1 MHERGWVDALI
12 RHVTAMARGEGAT
25 RVVGV
30 TVRVG
35 PWSGLS
41 ADHVRAQFESAARGT
56 LAEGARL
63 TVNAIGENAG
73 PTDGTEG
80 LESIEIET

>member
-1 MHERGWVDALI
+1 MHERAWVDGLI
-12 RHVTAMARGEGAT
+12 RRVSAIARGEGAT

-35 PWSGLS
+35 PGSALS
-41 ADHVRAQFESAARGT
+41 EQLVREQFESAARGT
-56 LAEGARL
+56 IVEGARL
-63 TVNAIGENAG
+63 TVNATGERAA
-73 PTDGTEG
+73 PTDGAEV